1 MRSFTLRLI
10 VALEQLWYRV
20 KRVLLLPVCAVM
32 AAVEAAVVAEAP
44 LLVAH
49 GTTGAHSGGA
59 VVGAYGGGAA
69 SGLTVAA
76 PALTVA
82 ANGRGVAELQPV
94 FMTNIKMTPPTALR
108 RHFDS

>member
-59 VVGAYGGGAA
+59 GVGAYGGGVGADGGGAGADGGGEQARCCRAA
-69 SGLTVAA
+69 AGFHDQHQNDAA
-76 PALTVA
+76 
-82 ANGRGVAELQPV
+82 
-94 FMTNIKMTPPTALR
+94 
-108 RHFDS
+108 DSTEAPL